1 MSTSQFSHAF
11 KQMKLRKTTNRSA
24 MRNVK
29 ISFRICAY
37 ITDNSFHNFV
47 KSVSLF
53 HNLIGREVEEKIVTI
68 IQREKKNEF

>member
-1 MSTSQFSHAF
+1 
-11 KQMKLRKTTNRSA
+11 